1 MTTYEIDI
9 TVNDDNWINNIPNI
23 RELTEGVI
31 KACLSKIINNIETI
45 EISVV
50 LADNDFVKNLNRTY
64 RNKDKPTNVLS
75 FPITESNDLKEQ
87 QIFVSL
93 GDIVIAFET
102 INSEALEQNKTVK
115 DHFTHMLIHGCLHLI
130 HYDHLTK
137 NEAQEME
144 SLEIDILK
152 TMGIKNPYEIL

>member
-23 RELTEGVI
+23 RELTEDVI
-31 KACLSKIINNIETI
+31 KICLSKIIDNIETI

-50 LADNDFVKNLNRTY
+50 LADNDFVKNLNKTY